1 MCRLALFFNSYKKVF
16 IMDNYT
22 KELQELYDSSG
33 SLRPSAVLEVA
44 RKKTSALHARFEWDD
59 KKAGH
64 QHRLEQARSLIRCT
78 TIVYEGKPDK
88 MIHVRATL
96 HNTEGEYLPA
106 RAIVKTQSKYDSAFN
121 ELMSQVRG
129 LRETMLILQEAAAD
143 QGIVS
148 TQKGLTLIEEGLVA
162 LQEDCA

>member
-1 MCRLALFFNSYKKVF
+1 MCRLALFNLHKKVF

-64 QHRLEQARSLIRCT
+64 QHRLEQARSLIRYT
-78 TIVYEGKPDK
+78 PIVYEGKPDK
-88 MIHVRATL
+88 MVNVRPTL
-96 HNTEGEYLPA
+96 LNTEGEYLPA
-106 RAIVKTQSKYDSAFN
+106 RAIVKTQSKYDSAFSS
-121 ELMSQVRG
+121 LMSQVRG

-148 TQKGLTLIEEGLVA
+148 TQKGLVLIQEGLVA